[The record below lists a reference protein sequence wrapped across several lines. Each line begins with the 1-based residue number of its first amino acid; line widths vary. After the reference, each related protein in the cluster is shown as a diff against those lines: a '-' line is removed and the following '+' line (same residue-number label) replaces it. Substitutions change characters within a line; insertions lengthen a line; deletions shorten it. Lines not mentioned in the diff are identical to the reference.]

1 MFDRPYAASRWTLKV
16 EQDNDD
22 APMLGV
28 VNPGQGLGRSDFDN
42 FFDICAVEFDNDGGF
57 VNPTQLAT
65 AKKAITEARQIS
77 GTKQNVTSTRPG
89 VVVMVF
95 VHGWKHN
102 ADWEDSNF
110 VSFRHMVA
118 AMSLRER
125 ERYDSKGNH
134 EARRVVGIYLGWEG
148 TREGGWLK
156 QLGQMLQLDYW
167 NRDASA
173 RSMAANSDLG
183 ATLRAI
189 TEVTK
194 DPTQPGGDNSPLIFA
209 GHSMGGLILEG
220 AMVHWIN
227 SDDEGVPGF
236 GDTIS
241 NQLVSLTQNGTN
253 FAGPDVVLLINPAS
267 IAADSQTL
275 VDGLRSGGW
284 RKKLNLGDML
294 YEPPL
299 VISVTSIDDTAN
311 KRWLPRAKFVGLDGF
326 QETAAFTPGMCTHE
340 LKKLG
345 QTRCPPAGLR
355 DFGQRWHCLNI
366 DPGSRDEVTPTMHI
380 ALPNSDVVRDSHTL
394 YHLKPNKN
402 TAANLM
408 WIVLVPD
415 EIIDDHSDIFNPAA
429 ASLFLA
435 LFQISGAVV
444 SINIDWESLR
454 LPT

>member
-1 MFDRPYAASRWTLKV
+1 MVK
-16 EQDNDD
+16 QGDD
-22 APMLGV
+22 DLPPMLDPV
-28 VNPGQGLGRSDFDN
+28 DTGQGLGASDFDN
-42 FFDICAVEFDNDGGF
+42 YVDICAVEFDNDGGF
-57 VNPTQLAT
+57 VNPTQLIT
-65 AKKAITEARQIS
+65 AKKAITEARRIS
-77 GTKQNVTSTRPG
+77 GEKQTDTTARPG

-102 ADWEDSNF
+102 ADWDDSNF

-125 ERYDSKGNH
+125 ERYGPNGC

-156 QLGQMLQLDYW
+156 QLGKMLQLDYW
-167 NRDASA
+167 NCDTSA
-173 RSMAANSDLG
+173 RSTAANSDLG
-183 ATLRAI
+183 GTLRAI
-189 TEVTK
+189 TEATK
-194 DPTQPGGDNSPLIFA
+194 DPAQPGGDNSPLIFA

-227 SDDEGVPGF
+227 SDDDSLPGF

-241 NQLVSLTQNGTN
+241 NPLVSLTQHGTD

-267 IAADSQTL
+267 VAADSQAL

-284 RKKLNLGDML
+284 RKKLNLAEML

-311 KRWLPRAKFVGLDGF
+311 KRWLPTAKFVGLDGF
-326 QETAAFTPGMCTHE
+326 QKTAAFTPGMCTHE
-340 LKKLG
+340 FKKVG
-345 QTRCPPAGLR
+345 QTKCLPAGLR

-366 DPGSRDEVTPTMHI
+366 DPGSRDEVTPTMLI
-380 ALPNSDVVRDSHTL
+380 ALPDSEVVRESHTL
-394 YHLKPNKN
+394 YHLKPNEN

-415 EIIDDHSDIFNPAA
+415 EIIDDHNDIFNPAA

-435 LFQISGAVV
+435 LFQISGSVV